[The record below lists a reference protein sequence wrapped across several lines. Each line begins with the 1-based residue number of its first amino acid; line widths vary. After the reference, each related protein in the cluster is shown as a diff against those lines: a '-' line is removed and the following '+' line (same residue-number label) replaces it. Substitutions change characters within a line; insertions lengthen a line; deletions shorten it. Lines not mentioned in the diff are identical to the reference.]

1 MTLPL
6 AGFKA
11 LSFDCYGTLID
22 WETGIWEASRPLFE
36 TDSARA
42 PSPAELLAAFS
53 EIEPAVEEKHG
64 DALYREILT
73 RTHRELASRFGV
85 DSTPE
90 LDTLFGDSVGNWPAF
105 DDSPDA
111 LAYLKQ
117 HFHLVI
123 LSNIDRTSFA
133 ASNARLGVEFDAIY
147 TAEDIGTYKPDRR
160 NFDYLV
166 EHLEDDLGIEKHQV
180 LHVAQSLFHDHAPA
194 KHLGFTTAWIDRQ
207 RLSEGGDWGATTRV
221 ENPPQPDYVFFSMA
235 EFADAVAAEFGD
247 HS

>member
-1 MTLPL
+1 MIDFSK
-6 AGFKA
+6 FKV
-11 LSFDCYGTLID
+11 LTFDCYGTLID

-90 LDTLFGDSVGNWPAF
+90 LDTLFGNSVGNWPVF

-111 LAYLKQ
+111 LAYLRQ
-117 HFHLVI
+117 HFYLVI

-221 ENPPQPDYVFFSMA
+221 ENPPQPDYAFFSMA

>member
-42 PSPAELLAAFS
+42 PGRAELLAAFS

-73 RTHRELASRFGV
+73 RTHRELADRFRV

-90 LDTLFGDSVGNWPAF
+90 LDTLFGDSVGSWPAF

-117 HFHLVI
+117 HFRLVI
-123 LSNIDRTSFA
+123 LSNIDRTSFS

-147 TAEDIGTYKPDRR
+147 TAEDIGTYKPDLR

-194 KHLGFTTAWIDRQ
+194 KQLGFTTAWIDRQ

-235 EFADAVAAEFGD
+235 EFADAMAAEFGD

>member
-42 PSPAELLAAFS
+42 PGRAELLAAFS

-73 RTHRELASRFGV
+73 RTHRELADRFRV

-105 DDSPDA
+105 DDSPGA

-117 HFHLVI
+117 HFRLVI
-123 LSNIDRTSFA
+123 LSNIDRTSFS

-147 TAEDIGTYKPDRR
+147 TAEDIGTYKPDLR

-194 KHLGFTTAWIDRQ
+194 KQLGFTTAWIDRQ

-235 EFADAVAAEFGD
+235 EFADAMAAEFGD